1 MEVKVYSDIMKANDV
16 LAQQNRSFFDA
27 HGLYVLNML
36 GSPGGGKTTVLER
49 TVEVCRE
56 RDGLRIGVIEGDIET
71 SRDAERLDKMGVPVI
86 QINTRGAC
94 HLDAAMIGRV
104 FDGLPIDQMDV
115 LVVENVGNLVCPAGF
130 DLGENGKVTVLSV
143 TEGEDKPVKYPEAF
157 RKSCAT
163 IVNKTDLL
171 EYTNVSLAV
180 LERDLLAINPKLRV
194 IPVSGKT
201 GDGIADW
208 VDWLE
213 QTVRDWRASRKS
225 R

>member
-16 LAQQNRSFFDA
+16 LAQQNRSWFDER
-27 HGLYVLNML
+27 GLYVLNML

-94 HLDAAMIGRV
+94 HLDAAMVGRV
-104 FDGLPIDQMDV
+104 FDGLPTDQMDV

-171 EYTNVSLAV
+171 EHTNVSLEV
-180 LERDLLAINPKLRV
+180 LERDLHAINPSLRV
-194 IPVSGKT
+194 IPVSGRT

-213 QTVRDWRASRKS
+213 QSVRDWRASRES

>member
-16 LAQQNRSFFDA
+16 LARQNRSFFDE

-94 HLDAAMIGRV
+94 HLDAAMVGRV
-104 FDGLPIDQMDV
+104 FDGLPTDQMDV

-163 IVNKTDLL
+163 IVNKIDLL
-171 EYTNVSLAV
+171 EHTNVSVEV
-180 LERDLLAINPKLRV
+180 LERDLHGINPSLRV
-194 IPVSGKT
+194 MPVSGRT

-213 QTVRDWRASRKS
+213 ETVRDWRASRKS
-225 R
+225 K

>member
-16 LAQQNRSFFDA
+16 LAQHNRSFFDER
-27 HGLYVLNML
+27 GLYVLNML
-36 GSPGGGKTTVLER
+36 GSPGSGKTTVLER

-56 RDGLRIGVIEGDIET
+56 RSGLRIGVIEGDIET

-104 FDGLPIDQMDV
+104 LDGLLTDQMDV
-115 LVVENVGNLVCPAGF
+115 LIVENVGNLVCPAGF
-130 DLGENGKVTVLSV
+130 ELGENGKMTVLSV

-163 IVNKTDLL
+163 LVNKTDLL
-171 EYTNVSLAV
+171 EHTNVSLDV
-180 LERDLLAINPKLRV
+180 LERDLHGINPSLRV
-194 IPVSGKT
+194 IAVSGRT

-213 QTVRDWRASRKS
+213 ETVRDWRASHKAK
-225 R
+225 

>member
-16 LAQQNRSFFDA
+16 LAQQNRSFFDER
-27 HGLYVLNML
+27 GLYVLNML

-71 SRDAERLDKMGVPVI
+71 SRDAERLDKLGIPVI

-104 FDGLPIDQMDV
+104 LDGLPTDQIHL

-171 EYTNVSLAV
+171 EHTNVSLEV
-180 LERDLLAINPKLRV
+180 LERDLHGINPSLRV
-194 IPVSGKT
+194 IPVSGRT

-213 QTVRDWRASRKS
+213 QSVSDWRASRGK
-225 R
+225 

>member
-16 LAQQNRSFFDA
+16 LAQQNRSFFDE

-36 GSPGGGKTTVLER
+36 GSPGGGKTTVLEK
-49 TVEVCRE
+49 TVEVCRA
-56 RDGLRIGVIEGDIET
+56 RNGLRIGVIEGDIET
-71 SRDAERLDKMGVPVI
+71 SRDAERLDEMGVPVI

-104 FDGLPIDQMDV
+104 FDGLPTDQMDV

-143 TEGEDKPVKYPEAF
+143 TEGEDKPAKYPEAF

-171 EYTNVSLAV
+171 EYTNVSLDV
-180 LERDLLAINPKLRV
+180 LERDLLAINPSLRV
-194 IPVSGKT
+194 IPVSART

-213 QTVRDWRASRKS
+213 QSVRDWCASRGG
-225 R
+225 

>member
-16 LAQQNRSFFDA
+16 LAQQNRSFFDER
-27 HGLYVLNML
+27 GLYVLNML
-36 GSPGGGKTTVLER
+36 GSPGGG

-71 SRDAERLDKMGVPVI
+71 SRDAERLDKLGIPVI

-104 FDGLPIDQMDV
+104 LDGLPTDQIHL

-171 EYTNVSLAV
+171 EHTNVSLEV
-180 LERDLLAINPKLRV
+180 LERDLHGINPSLRV
-194 IPVSGKT
+194 IPVSGRT

-213 QTVRDWRASRKS
+213 QSVSDWRASRGK
-225 R
+225 

>member
-171 EYTNVSLAV
+171 EYTNVSLEV

-213 QTVRDWRASRKS
+213 QTVRDWRASRES